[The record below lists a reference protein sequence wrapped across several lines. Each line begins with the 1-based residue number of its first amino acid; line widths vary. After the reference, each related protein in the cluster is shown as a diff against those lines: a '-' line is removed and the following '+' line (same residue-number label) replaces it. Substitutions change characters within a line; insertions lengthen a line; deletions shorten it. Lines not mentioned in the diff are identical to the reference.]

1 MKESFGAVFDKSGAY
16 RYRLWRHWDPALPK
30 LCIIMLNPSTAN
42 AEQNDPTINRCI
54 NLAKEWGYGGVEV
67 VNLFAYRATNPRDL
81 WQAADPVG
89 PSNDRY
95 IKYAAAHSE
104 ACVVAWGNLPP
115 TRLARAKSVLQILR
129 ARKLF
134 CPGVTKLSHPRHPLY
149 ISSQVKLEEFG
160 GYELP
165 GPKLAAVSAT
175 SK

>member
-42 AEQNDPTINRCI
+42 AEQNDPTISRCI

-81 WQAADPVG
+81 WQADDPVG

-104 ACVVAWGNLPP
+104 SCVVAWGNLPP

-129 ARKLF
+129 ARKLL

-149 ISSQVKLEEFG
+149 LSSQVQLEEFC
-160 GYELP
+160 GYEIP
-165 GPKLAAVSAT
+165 VGKVVVGVA